1 MCTHILYVFVSYN
14 NSSNRI
20 TLLRQDK
27 ERVSRNLLWVS
38 AYK

>member
-27 ERVSRNLLWVS
+27 EPHYNNRFLRP
-38 AYK
+38 KK